1 MHFFSRNLITGTDL
15 VITFDLV
22 KCITKLNINS
32 YPNSNGKV
40 EGGISPDR

>member
-1 MHFFSRNLITGTDL
+1 MHFFSGNVITGTDL

-40 EGGISPDR
+40 